1 MLASSDVNVNDDDNI
16 YAAAAAAADDD
27 DDHGDDD
34 YLKIKKCEAMTA
46 TAKRIEVLAGRTRNL
61 RYCTYEKTIMFC
73 SVCKNSAAKSI
84 LYHFIQ

>member
-16 YAAAAAAADDD
+16 YAAAAAAAAADD

-46 TAKRIEVLAGRTRNL
+46 TARRIEVLAGRTRNL
-61 RYCTYEKTIMFC
+61 RYCAYKKTIIVC
-73 SVCKNSAAKSI
+73 SVCKLSVAKSI
-84 LYHFIQ
+84 L